1 MLKYGKD
8 KTHPKEGAMPEIQVL
23 VRETA
28 VSRGLHD
35 VIEACIKDLNGSY
48 GNIVAR
54 VAEPEFVDY
63 RDGTTSRINI
73 SEVAN
78 SFVHCVF
85 QVRSRSFLSLRK
97 KKVLLFGITEPE
109 IVFSEDGTISLSD
122 IVCYVKNRTIKE
134 VVEKK
139 ISAYA
144 TQFHIKR
151 VTFILD
157 TLRSNAERQVEET

>member
-1 MLKYGKD
+1 MARIKLIHKEDAML
-8 KTHPKEGAMPEIQVL
+8 EIQVL
-23 VRETA
+23 VRDTA
-28 VSRGLHD
+28 VSRGLQD

-73 SEVAN
+73 SEVTY

-97 KKVLLFGITEPE
+97 KKILLFGVTEPE
-109 IVFSEDGTISLSD
+109 VVFSEDGTVCLSD
-122 IVCYVKNRTIKE
+122 IVCYVKNRAIKK

-139 ISAYA
+139 ISEYA
-144 TQFHIKR
+144 TQLHIKR
-151 VTFILD
+151 VTFVLD
-157 TLRSNAERQVEET
+157 TLCNTPPLEKGE